1 MRKKAFGAIV
11 GTAALSAALT
21 VAPSFTN
28 FAWALPTFPDVTT
41 ETDHHEDIAWLAGT
55 GIAKGYPDGTY
66 RPMEV
71 MYRQDMAAF
80 LYRIAGEPVFTP
92 TDEQKAAF
100 PDVTEDTPHS
110 NEIWWLASTG
120 IAQGYPDGTFRP
132 MEKVYRQDMAA
143 FLNRLAVYLGDEDA
157 EKFSADSYDAFKDV
171 NADSDHAREIM
182 WLSSEGISTGYSD
195 KTFRGM
201 TPGFRQDMAAFL
213 HRLQINI
220 DEMLNANPDAKVI
233 SMTRRGA
240 YSITVPVEGVSLE
253 ELESAVDN
261 GKVEW
266 TLTREEGIR
275 NKEDFPYQWLGGKLD
290 DWKTF
295 KTKWQDPRQFFT
307 GVRTEVTEVD
317 GKPALLVRFNTE
329 MFYGVDG
336 IDGRDRAY
344 LRNSILDY
352 TGLYDLTAKV
362 NDKAAGSTQLNMRAY
377 ESYRTQEEIDAEL
390 PRLVEEA
397 KKNGL
402 HAELKTIGKSAR
414 GRDIQALFVSKSEA
428 DLTDYQALT
437 EQMEGDPAKLQEQV
451 EAGTLKYKVPV
462 MYSNVHADEIV
473 GADGVMEFAE
483 ALVKNKPIAF
493 DTVESL
499 TETGK
504 ETLQKEMKEDGRVW
518 SNLIKDDVTGVGYIQ
533 GEGEKNASGAGAHAA
548 VDMTD
553 EEFAK
558 YYNVD
563 SRELDPSKVMDD
575 VFFILVPSENPDG
588 RYDNLRT
595 GGNGLDLNRD
605 NTYQTQ
611 PETQAMTHLIA
622 TWNPISFHEI
632 HGYYT
637 QYQVEPCS
645 PTHDPNNEYD
655 LFIDTA
661 LRQGEAFQAASISNN
676 ESINSVQMPMRDYLT
691 VDESGNLNWEP
702 FDDMSSSY
710 TPQYAMLHGVNA
722 YTVELPYGNEDAV
735 TAIKYGFVGNAE
747 FVANNKDEMFL
758 NQLERY
764 ERGINNIDS
773 DDIRQWYVSQS
784 DEPGAEADVFRP
796 RYEENNNFFPEF
808 YAIPTGAGVQQ
819 DRAAVNEMVDYLLR
833 NDVKVQ
839 KLTEDLTVGDK
850 VFKAG
855 DLIVD
860 MHQAKRNMANAAL
873 YKNMVVE
880 NWTDMY
886 SEPVT
891 NFPDQR
897 GFDIEIVTT
906 KGALDNAKLEAVT
919 DSLGLMT
926 SVDGEGSLVRIEN
939 SGVEAIRAVNALLD
953 QGVKVGL
960 ITEGEFKG
968 DYIINEAD
976 FGKVSSEFVLD
987 AHKTADVPV
996 AKTIKNDIKV
1006 YVPLG
1011 YSEFMN
1017 NKEGMPFGLKNYYN
1031 RLNTDYNWDR
1041 FALTEQM
1048 GFTLVSTPEEAD
1060 IIVGNQGLS
1069 DEAAQLVKTGT
1080 PYVGY
1085 TYGALESVQKQ
1096 IGLGL
1101 EYEEG
1106 WGYDALTTVEYKD
1119 QNSMTTATYRAEG
1132 DNLVYFYGGSYITKL
1147 PEGAVELMKIS
1158 DDKFIEGWMPPA
1170 AQAEYKGSI
1179 QAFDYTQD
1187 GMNMT
1192 IFANTLTNKTHQQDD
1207 YRFLTSALYSKL
1219 LGEDF
1224 NPEI

>member
-1 MRKKAFGAIV
+1 MRKKALGALV
-11 GTAALSAALT
+11 GTAAITAALT
-21 VAPSFTN
+21 VAPTFTN
-28 FAWALPTFPDVTT
+28 FAWALPSFPDVTT
-41 ETDHHEDIAWLAGT
+41 ETSHHEHIAWLAGT
-55 GIAKGYPDGTY
+55 GITTGYPDGSF
-66 RPMEV
+66 RPMEMV
-71 MYRQDMAAF
+71 YRQDMAAF
-80 LYRIAGEPVFTP
+80 LYRLAGQPVFTP

-100 PDVTEDTPHS
+100 SDVTDETPHA

-120 IAQGYPDGTFRP
+120 ISEGYPDGTFRP
-132 MEKVYRQDMAA
+132 MEKIYRQDMAA
-143 FLNRLAVYLGDEDA
+143 FLNRLAVYLGDKDA
-157 EKFSADSYDAFKDV
+157 KKFAPESFDAFTDV

-182 WLSSEGISTGYSD
+182 WLHGEGISTGYSD
-195 KTFRGM
+195 KTFRGL

-213 HRLQINI
+213 HRLQVNV
-220 DEMLNANPDAKVI
+220 DEMLNANPDAKTI
-233 SMTRRGA
+233 SMTSRGA
-240 YSITVPVEGVSLE
+240 YSITIPVEGVSLKD
-253 ELESAVDN
+253 LEKAVDD

-266 TLTREEGIR
+266 SLVREKGIR
-275 NKEDFPYQWLGGKLD
+275 DQKDFPYQWLGGPLD
-290 DWKTF
+290 TWKTF
-295 KTKWQDPRQFFT
+295 KSNWQDAQSFFT
-307 GVRTEVTEVD
+307 GVRTEATEVD

-362 NDKAAGSTQLNMRAY
+362 NDKAVGSTQLNMRAY

-414 GRDIQALFVSKSEA
+414 GRDIQALFVSKKAS
-428 DLTDYQALT
+428 DLTDYQALA
-437 EQMEGDPAKLQEQV
+437 EQMETTPGELQKQV
-451 EAGTLKYKVPV
+451 EAGTLQYKVPV

-473 GADGVMEFAE
+473 GSDGVLEFAE

-493 DTVESL
+493 DTIESL
-499 TETGK
+499 TDTGK

-518 SNLIKDDVTGVGYIQ
+518 SELIKDDVTGVGYIQ
-533 GEGEKNASGAGAHAA
+533 GEGTKNASGAGAHAA
-548 VDMTD
+548 VDMTE

-563 SRELDPSKVMDD
+563 SRELDPSKVLDD

-676 ESINSVQMPMRDYLT
+676 ETINSVQMPMRDYLT
-691 VDESGNLNWEP
+691 IDEEGNRRWEP

-764 ERGINNIDS
+764 ERGINNVDS
-773 DDIRQWYVSQS
+773 DDIRPWYVSQS
-784 DEPGAEADVFRP
+784 DEVGAEADVFRP
-796 RYEENNNFFPEF
+796 RYEENDNFFPEF
-808 YAIPTGAGVQQ
+808 YAIPTGVGAQQ
-819 DRAAVNEMVDYLLR
+819 DRAAVNEMVEYLLR

-839 KLTEDLTVGDK
+839 RLTEDLAVGDK
-850 VFKAG
+850 TLKAG

-873 YKNMVVE
+873 YKNMVVA

-897 GFDIEIVTT
+897 GFDVEIVTT
-906 KGALDNAKLEAVT
+906 VGALDNAKLEDVT
-919 DSLGLMT
+919 GDLGLKT
-926 SVDGEGSLVRIEN
+926 VVDGEGAFVRIEN
-939 SGVEAIRAVNALLD
+939 SGVEAIRAVNALLKAD
-953 QGVKVGL
+953 VKVGL
-960 ITEGEFKG
+960 ITDGEFKG
-968 DYIINEAD
+968 DYVVNEAD
-976 FGKVSSEFVLD
+976 FGKVSDEFVLD
-987 AHKTADVPV
+987 AHKTADAPT
-996 AKTIKNDIKV
+996 AKNIKNDIKV
-1006 YVPLG
+1006 YIPLG
-1011 YSEFMN
+1011 YSEFMEN
-1017 NKEGMPFGLKNYYN
+1017 REGKPFGLRNYYN

-1041 FALTEQM
+1041 FALAEQM
-1048 GFTLVSTPEEAD
+1048 GFTLVDSPEEAD

-1069 DEAAQLVKTGT
+1069 EADAKLIKEGK

-1085 TYGALESVQKQ
+1085 TYGALDSVKEL
-1096 IGLGL
+1096 IGLDL
-1101 EYEEG
+1101 DFYEG
-1106 WGYDALTTVEYKD
+1106 WGHDALTTVEYVD

-1132 DNLVYFYGGSYITKL
+1132 DDLVYFYGGSHITKL
-1147 PEGAVELMKIS
+1147 PEGAVELMKIT
-1158 DDKFIEGWMPPA
+1158 DDEFIEGWMPPA
-1170 AQAEYKGSI
+1170 VQDEYKGST
-1179 QAFDYTQD
+1179 QAFDYAQD
-1187 GMNMT
+1187 GMDMT

-1207 YRFLTSALYSKL
+1207 YRFLTGALYSKL
-1219 LGEDF
+1219 LGDDF
-1224 NPEI
+1224 KA

>member
-1 MRKKAFGAIV
+1 MKKKVLGAIAS
-11 GTAALSAALT
+11 AATLSAALS
-21 VAPSFTN
+21 VSPVFTN
-28 FAWALPTFPDVTT
+28 FAWALPSFPDVT
-41 ETDHHEDIAWLAGT
+41 EKTDHHDHITWLAGT
-55 GIAKGYPDGTY
+55 GITKGYPDGTY
-66 RPMEV
+66 RPMEMV
-71 MYRQDMAAF
+71 YRQDMAAF
-80 LYRIAGEPVFTP
+80 LYRLAGEPVFTP
-92 TDEQKAAF
+92 TDEQKAVF
-100 PDVTEDTPHS
+100 KDVNEATPHC

-120 IAQGYPDGTFRP
+120 IAEGYHDGTFRP
-132 MEKVYRQDMAA
+132 LEKMYRQDLAA
-143 FLNRLAVYLGDEDA
+143 FINRLAAYLGNDDA
-157 EKFSADSYDAFKDV
+157 RTYQPESYDLFKDI
-171 NADSDHAREIM
+171 NAESDHAREIM
-182 WLSSEGISTGYSD
+182 WLGSEGISTGYPD
-195 KTFRGM
+195 KTFRGL

-220 DEMLNANPDAKVI
+220 DEMLNASPDAKTI
-233 SMTRRGA
+233 SMTRRGS
-240 YSITVPVEGVSLE
+240 YSLTIPVEGISLE
-253 ELESAVDN
+253 DLEKAVDD

-266 TLTREEGIR
+266 ALTRDKGIR
-275 NKEDFPYQWLGGKLD
+275 DPKDFPYQWLGGKLE

-295 KTKWQDPRQFFT
+295 KTKWQPSQSFFT
-307 GVRTEVTEVD
+307 GVRTEAANVD
-317 GKPALLVRFNTE
+317 GKPSLIVRFSTE

-336 IDGRDRAY
+336 VDGRDRAL
-344 LRNSILDY
+344 LRNSILDF
-352 TGLYDLTAKV
+352 TGLYDLHANVNGKV
-362 NDKAAGSTQLNMRAY
+362 AGSTQLNMRAY

-390 PRLVEEA
+390 PKLVEEA

-414 GRDIQALFVSKSEA
+414 GRDIQALFVSKNAA
-428 DLTDYQALT
+428 DLSDYLALT
-437 EQMEGDPAKLQEQV
+437 NQMEGDPAKLQEQV
-451 EAGTLKYKVPV
+451 EAGSLKYKVPV

-473 GADGVMEFAE
+473 GSDGVMEFAE

-499 TETGK
+499 TDTGK
-504 ETLQKEMKEDGRVW
+504 ETLKKEMKEDGRTW
-518 SNLIKDDVTGVGYIQ
+518 SELIKDDVTGVGYIQ
-533 GEGEKNASGAGAHAA
+533 GEGTKNASGAGAHAS
-548 VDMTD
+548 VDMTE
-553 EEFAK
+553 EEFEK

-563 SRELDPSKVMDD
+563 SRELNPSKVLDD

-611 PETQAMTHLIA
+611 PETQAMTSLIA

-632 HGYYT
+632 HGYYD

-676 ESINSVQMPMRDYLT
+676 KTINSSQMPMRDYLT
-691 VDESGNLNWEP
+691 VDENGHLNWEP
-702 FDDMSSSY
+702 FDDMTSSY

-735 TAIKYGFVGNAE
+735 EAIKYGFVGNAE
-747 FVANNKDEMFL
+747 FVANNKDEMFM

-764 ERGINNIDS
+764 ERGINNVDS
-773 DDIRQWYVSQS
+773 DEIRPWYVSQS
-784 DEPGAEADVFRP
+784 DEVGADAEVFRP
-796 RYEENNNFFPEF
+796 RYEENGNFFPEF
-808 YAIPTGAGVQQ
+808 YVIPTGAGVQQ
-819 DRAAVNEMVDYLLR
+819 DRAAVKEIVTYLQR
-833 NDVKVQ
+833 NDVKVER
-839 KLTEDLTVGDK
+839 LTEDLTVGDK
-850 VFKAG
+850 TFKAG

-873 YKNMVVE
+873 YKNMVISD
-880 NWTDMY
+880 WTDMY

-897 GFDIEIVTT
+897 GFDIVTVTT
-906 KGALDNAKLEAVT
+906 PKALDGAKLEEVKG
-919 DSLGLMT
+919 DLGLKT
-926 SVDGEGSLVRIEN
+926 SVDGDGTFVRIEN
-939 SGVEAIRAVNALLD
+939 SGVEAIRAVNDLLAAKA
-953 QGVKVGL
+953 QVGL

-968 DYIINEAD
+968 DYLVTEDVFN
-976 FGKVSSEFVLD
+976 KVAEKFVLD
-987 AHKTADVPV
+987 AHKTTEAPK
-996 AKTIKNDIKV
+996 AKSIKTDIKV

-1011 YSEFMN
+1011 YGEFMEN
-1017 NKEGMPFGLKNYYN
+1017 RDGKPFGLKNYYN

-1048 GFTLVSTPEEAD
+1048 GFTLVDSPEKAD
-1060 IIVGNQGLS
+1060 IIVGNQALS
-1069 DEAAQLVKTGT
+1069 EADAKLVKEGK

-1085 TYGALESVQKQ
+1085 TYGALGSVKDL
-1096 IGLGL
+1096 IGLDL
-1101 EYEEG
+1101 DFEEG
-1106 WGYDALTTVEYKD
+1106 FGYDALTTVEYTND
-1119 QNSMTTATYRAEG
+1119 ESMTTATYRGEN
-1132 DNLVYFYGGSYITKL
+1132 DNLVYFYGGSYINKL

-1158 DDKFIEGWMPPA
+1158 GDNFVEGWMPPEVQEA
-1170 AQAEYKGSI
+1170 YKGSA
-1179 QAFDYTQD
+1179 QAFDYAQD

-1219 LGEDF
+1219 LGDDF
-1224 NPEI
+1224 KA

>member
-1 MRKKAFGAIV
+1 MKKNAFGAIV
-11 GTAALSAALT
+11 GTAAITAALT
-21 VAPSFTN
+21 VAPAFTN
-28 FAWALPTFPDVTT
+28 FAWALPTFPDVTVN
-41 ETDHHEDIAWLAGT
+41 TDHHEHISWLAGT
-55 GIAKGYPDGTY
+55 GITKGYPDGSF
-66 RPMEV
+66 RPMEMV
-71 MYRQDMAAF
+71 YRQDMAAF

-92 TDEQKAAF
+92 TEDQKAAF
-100 PDVTEDTPHS
+100 SDVTEATPHA

-120 IAQGYPDGTFRP
+120 ISTGYPDGTFRP
-132 MEKVYRQDMAA
+132 EEKVYRQDMAA
-143 FLNRLAVYLGDEDA
+143 FLNRLATYLGDKDA
-157 EKFSADSYDAFKDV
+157 KKFTPESYDVFTDV

-182 WLSSEGISTGYSD
+182 WLSSEGISTGYQD
-195 KTFRGM
+195 KTFRGL

-213 HRLQINI
+213 HRLQVNV
-220 DEMLNANPDAKVI
+220 DEMLNESPHATKI
-233 SMTRRGA
+233 SMTSRNA
-240 YSITVPVEGVSLE
+240 YSLTVPVEGVSYEDLE
-253 ELESAVDN
+253 KAVDG

-266 TLTREEGIR
+266 TLTREKGIR
-275 NKEDFPYQWLGGKLD
+275 DPEQRPYQWLGGPLSV
-290 DWKTF
+290 WKTF
-295 KTKWQDPRQFFT
+295 KTKYQDSIPFFT
-307 GVRTEVTEVD
+307 GVRTEATKVD
-317 GKPALLVRFNTE
+317 GKPALLVRFSIE
-329 MFYGVDG
+329 EFYGVHG
-336 IDGRDRAY
+336 IDGRDRSF
-344 LRNSILDY
+344 LRNSLLDY

-414 GRDIQALFVSKSEA
+414 GRDIQALFISKTA
-428 DLTDYQALT
+428 TDLTDYQALAQRAET
-437 EQMEGDPAKLQEQV
+437 EPEEVQAEIEAKK
-451 EAGTLKYKVPV
+451 LKYKVPI

-473 GADGVMEFAE
+473 GSDGVLEFAE
-483 ALVKNKPIAF
+483 ALVKNEAIPF

-499 TETGK
+499 TDTGK
-504 ETLQKEMKEDGRVW
+504 ETLKKEMKEDGRVW
-518 SNLIKDDVTGVGYIQ
+518 SELIKDDVTGVGYIQ
-533 GEGEKNASGAGAHAA
+533 GNGKKNATEKKPHAS
-548 VDMTD
+548 VDLTE
-553 EEFAK
+553 EEFEK

-563 SRELDPSKVMDD
+563 SRELDPSKIMDD

-622 TWNPISFHEI
+622 TWNPLSFHEI
-632 HGYYT
+632 HGYYS

-676 ESINSVQMPMRDYLT
+676 ETINSSQMPMRDYLT
-691 VDESGNLNWEP
+691 VDENGGLSWEP

-747 FVANNKDEMFL
+747 FVANNKDEMFM

-764 ERGINNIDS
+764 ERGINNVDS
-773 DDIRQWYVSQS
+773 DDIRPWYVSQS
-784 DEPGAEADVFRP
+784 DEIGAEADVFRP

-819 DRAAVNEMVDYLLR
+819 DRAAVNEMVTYLLR
-833 NDVKVQ
+833 NDVKIQ
-839 KLTEDLTVGDK
+839 RLTEDLTVGDK
-850 VFKAG
+850 TFKAG

-897 GFDIEIVTT
+897 GFDVEIVTT

-919 DSLGLMT
+919 GDLGLKT
-926 SVDGEGSLVRIEN
+926 AVDGEGAYVRIEN
-939 SGVEAIRAVNALLD
+939 SGVEAIRAVNALLGAD
-953 QGVKVGL
+953 VKVGL

-968 DYIINEAD
+968 DYLVAEAD
-976 FGKVSSEFVLD
+976 FGKVSDEFVLD
-987 AHKTADVPV
+987 AHKSAEAPK
-996 AKTIKNDIKV
+996 AKSIKNNIKV
-1006 YVPLG
+1006 YVPVD
-1011 YSEFMN
+1011 SEAFDTDRN
-1017 NKEGMPFGLKNYYN
+1017 DKPYGLKDYGN
-1031 RLNTDYNWDR
+1031 RLATAYNWDL
-1041 FALTEQM
+1041 FALGKQM
-1048 GFTLVSTPEEAD
+1048 DFTLVDNPDEAD
-1060 IIVGNQGLS
+1060 VIVGNKYLS
-1069 DEAAQLVKTGT
+1069 DHDAELIKAGK
-1080 PYVGY
+1080 PYIGY
-1085 TYGALESVQKQ
+1085 TYGALDSAKEL
-1096 IGLGL
+1096 LGL
-1101 EYEEG
+1101 DIDYVVPDY
-1106 WGYDALTTVEYKD
+1106 GYDALTTVEYVD
-1119 QNSMTTATYRAEG
+1119 QDSMTTATYRGEG
-1132 DNLVYFYGGSYITKL
+1132 DNLVYFYDGSYITKL
-1147 PEGAVELMKIS
+1147 PKGAVELMRITK
-1158 DDKFIEGWMPPA
+1158 DDFVEGWMDPA
-1170 AQAEYKGSI
+1170 HQAEYKGST
-1179 QAFDYTQD
+1179 QAFDYAQD
-1187 GMNMT
+1187 GMDMT

-1207 YRFLTSALYSKL
+1207 YRFLTGALYSKL
-1219 LGEDF
+1219 LGDDF
-1224 NPEI
+1224 KA

>member
-1 MRKKAFGAIV
+1 MKKNAFGAIV
-11 GTAALSAALT
+11 GTAAITAALT
-21 VAPSFTN
+21 VAPAFTN
-28 FAWALPTFPDVTT
+28 FAWALPTFPDVTVN
-41 ETDHHEDIAWLAGT
+41 TDHHEHISWLAGT
-55 GIAKGYPDGTY
+55 GITKGYPDGSF
-66 RPMEV
+66 RPMEMV
-71 MYRQDMAAF
+71 YRQDMAAF

-92 TDEQKAAF
+92 TEDQKAAF
-100 PDVTEDTPHS
+100 SDVTEATPHA

-120 IAQGYPDGTFRP
+120 ISTGYPDGTFRP
-132 MEKVYRQDMAA
+132 EEKVYRQDMAA
-143 FLNRLAVYLGDEDA
+143 FLNRLATYLGDKDA
-157 EKFSADSYDAFKDV
+157 KKFTPESYDVFTDV

-182 WLSSEGISTGYSD
+182 WLSSEGISTGYKD

-213 HRLQINI
+213 HRLQVNV

-240 YSITVPVEGVSLE
+240 YSITVPVEGVSYEDLE
-253 ELESAVDN
+253 KAVDG

-266 TLTREEGIR
+266 TLTREKGIR
-275 NKEDFPYQWLGGKLD
+275 DIKDFPYQWLGGKLD
-290 DWKTF
+290 TWKTF
-295 KTKWQDPRQFFT
+295 KTKWQDAQSFFT
-307 GVRTEVTEVD
+307 GVRTEATKVD

-414 GRDIQALFVSKSEA
+414 GRDIQALFVSKKAS
-428 DLTDYQALT
+428 DLTDYQAMT
-437 EQMEGDPAKLQEQV
+437 EQMETAPGELQKQV
-451 EAGTLKYKVPV
+451 EAGTLQYKVPV

-473 GADGVMEFAE
+473 GSDGVLEFAE

-493 DTVESL
+493 DTIESL
-499 TETGK
+499 TDTGK
-504 ETLQKEMKEDGRVW
+504 ETLKKEMKEDGRVW
-518 SNLIKDDVTGVGYIQ
+518 SELIKDDVTGVGYIQ
-533 GEGEKNASGAGAHAA
+533 GEGTKNASGAGAHAA
-548 VDMTD
+548 VDMTE

-563 SRELDPSKVMDD
+563 SRELDPSKLLDD

-588 RYDNLRT
+588 RHDNLRT

-611 PETQAMTHLIA
+611 PETQAMTRLIA

-676 ESINSVQMPMRDYLT
+676 ESINSVQMPMRDYLSI
-691 VDESGNLNWEP
+691 DEEGNRHWEP

-747 FVANNKDEMFL
+747 FVANNKDEMFM

-764 ERGINNIDS
+764 ERGINNFDS
-773 DDIRQWYVSQS
+773 DDIRPWYVSQS
-784 DEPGAEADVFRP
+784 DEIGADAEVFRP

-819 DRAAVNEMVDYLLR
+819 DRAAVNEMVTYLLR

-839 KLTEDLTVGDK
+839 RLTEDLTVGDK
-850 VFKAG
+850 TFKAG

-897 GFDIEIVTT
+897 GFDVEIVTT

-919 DSLGLMT
+919 GDLGLKT
-926 SVDGEGSLVRIEN
+926 AVDGEGKYVRIEN
-939 SGVEAIRAVNALLD
+939 SGVEAIRAVNALLGAD
-953 QGVKVGL
+953 VKVGL

-968 DYIINEAD
+968 DYLVAEAD
-976 FGKVSSEFVLD
+976 FGKVSDEFVLD
-987 AHKTADVPV
+987 AHKSAEAPK
-996 AKTIKNDIKV
+996 AKTIKSDIKI

-1017 NKEGMPFGLKNYYN
+1017 NKEGKPFGLKNYNN

-1048 GFTLVSTPEEAD
+1048 GFTLVSSPEEAD

-1069 DEAAQLVKTGT
+1069 DEAAKLVKEGK

-1085 TYGALESVQKQ
+1085 TSGAMASVKEQ
-1096 IGLGL
+1096 IGLDL
-1101 EYEEG
+1101 DFYEG
-1106 WGYDALTTVEYKD
+1106 RGHDALTTVEYVD
-1119 QNSMTTATYRAEG
+1119 QDSMTTATYRGEG
-1132 DNLVYFYGGSYITKL
+1132 DDLVYFYGGSHINKL
-1147 PEGAVELMKIS
+1147 PEGAVELLKIT
-1158 DDKFIEGWMPPA
+1158 DEKFVEGWMPPEV
-1170 AQAEYKGSI
+1170 QAEYKGST
-1179 QAFDYTQD
+1179 QAFDYAEN

-1207 YRFLTSALYSKL
+1207 YRFLTSALYSKM

-1224 NPEI
+1224 K